1 MNLLRS
7 MLGCVTMT
15 LLALSFPTIEVRAND
30 QVRVERTRA
39 EVEAIIKQE
48 GSKPPDWWDSVELKY
63 PKSLDMSWPIRL
75 PQGTPWN
82 ANRNV
87 GQYIWDVINPNPSRW
102 KEGIKLVNHLMI
114 LHKDDPAKV
123 ERSVD
128 TLGRMFH
135 DLLEDWARAAFWWRK
150 SEQMGGFAPPVKL
163 AHCYWKLGS
172 KEMAVEILLEMERYY
187 VPEAS
192 EIRLWG
198 EMGEVDKALE
208 LAESAAQEGW
218 ADESYLAAGD
228 VCRQAGRYAQAA
240 TYYQKVL
247 ALPDLAPRGHGNG
260 PERDRPK
267 ERAQANLAAVKLFD
281 ALDLKRVPDG
291 TYTSNSIAYAG
302 QLYVE
307 VSVRTG
313 RIESVKVAKHEERQ
327 FYSAFTDTIRQIV
340 SKQSIR
346 GIDATTG
353 ATITSEAIINATAKA
368 LAAGM
373 K

>member
-1 MNLLRS
+1 
-7 MLGCVTMT
+7 MLGYVTAA
-15 LLALSFPTIEVRAND
+15 LLALSFVTGDIRAND

-39 EVEAIIKQE
+39 EVEALIKQE

-63 PKSLDMSWPIRL
+63 PDTLDLSWPIRQ
-75 PQGTPWN
+75 PEGTPWN
-82 ANRNV
+82 ANKNV

-123 ERSVD
+123 ERSVG
-128 TLGRMFH
+128 TLGHMFH

-150 SEQMGGFAPPVKL
+150 CEQMGGFVPPAKL
-163 AHCYWKLGS
+163 AHCYWELGS
-172 KEMAVEILLEMERYY
+172 KEMAAEVLSQAEADYL
-187 VPEAS
+187 PEPG

-198 EMGEVDKALE
+198 EMGEVDKALA
-208 LAESAAQEGW
+208 LAESAAKEGW
-218 ADESYLAAGD
+218 ADESYLAAAD
-228 VCRQAGRYAQAA
+228 VCRQAGKYPEAA
-240 TYYQKVL
+240 VYYEKVL
-247 ALPDLAPRGHGNG
+247 ALPDLVRRGHG

-267 ERAQANLAAVKLFD
+267 ERAQANLQALKLFD

-291 TYTSNSIAYAG
+291 TYTSDSIAYAD

-307 VSVRTG
+307 VVVRAG
-313 RIESVKVAKHEERQ
+313 RIESVKVTQHKERQ
-327 FYSAFTDTIRQIV
+327 FYSAFTDTIGQII
-340 SKQSIR
+340 SKQSVK

>member
-1 MNLLRS
+1 MKLCS
-7 MLGCVTMT
+7 MLGCVTVT
-15 LLALSFPTIEVRAND
+15 LLALGSVTVKVRASN

-63 PKSLDMSWPIRL
+63 PNTLDLSWPVRL

-82 ANRNV
+82 ANKNV
-87 GQYIWDVINPNPSRW
+87 GQYIWDVINPNPPRW

-114 LHKDDPAKV
+114 LHKDDPAKL
-123 ERSVD
+123 ERSLD
-128 TLGRMFH
+128 TLGRMFN

-163 AHCYWKLGS
+163 ARCYWKLGS
-172 KEMAVEILLEMERYY
+172 KEMAAEILLEIERDY

-192 EIRLWG
+192 QIRLWG

-228 VCRQAGRYAQAA
+228 VCRQAGRYVQAA
-240 TYYQKVL
+240 AYYQKVL
-247 ALPDLAPRGHGNG
+247 ALPDLVPRGKG
-260 PERDRPK
+260 PQRDRPK
-267 ERAQANLAAVKLFD
+267 ERAQANLQAIKLFD
-281 ALDLKRVPDG
+281 TLDLKRVPDG
-291 TYTSNSIAYAG
+291 AYTSNSIAYAD

-307 VSVRTG
+307 VSVRSG
-313 RIESVKVAKHEERQ
+313 RIESVKVTKHKERQ

-340 SKQSIR
+340 SKQSVK

>member
-1 MNLLRS
+1 MALRS
-7 MLGCVTMT
+7 LLGHVTVT
-15 LLALSFPTIEVRAND
+15 LLIVGLSAVEVRAND
-30 QVRVERTRA
+30 PVRVERTRT
-39 EVEAIIKQE
+39 EVEALIKQV

-63 PKSLDMSWPIRL
+63 PKTLDLSWPIRL
-75 PQGTPWN
+75 PQGTPWD
-82 ANRNV
+82 ANKNV

-163 AHCYWKLGS
+163 AHCYWELGS
-172 KEMAVEILLEMERYY
+172 KEMAVEVLVETEQYY
-187 VPEAS
+187 IPEPG

-198 EMGEVDKALE
+198 EMGEVDKALA
-208 LAESAAQEGW
+208 LAESAAKEGW
-218 ADESYLAAGD
+218 ADESYLAAAD
-228 VCRQAGRYAQAA
+228 ICRQAGRYAEAT
-240 TYYQKVL
+240 TYYEKVL
-247 ALPDLAPRGHGNG
+247 VLPDLVRRGHG

-267 ERAQANLAAVKLFD
+267 ERAQASLQAMKLFD
-281 ALDLKRVPDG
+281 TLDLKRVPDG
-291 TYTSNSIAYAG
+291 AYTSNSIAYAD

-307 VSVRTG
+307 VVVRAG
-313 RIESVKVAKHEERQ
+313 RIESVRVTQHEERQ
-327 FYSAFTDTIRQIV
+327 FYSAFTDTIRKIV
-340 SKQSIR
+340 SKQSVK
-346 GIDATTG
+346 GVDATTG

>member
-1 MNLLRS
+1 
-7 MLGCVTMT
+7 MLGCVTVT

-39 EVEAIIKQE
+39 EVEAIIKQV
-48 GSKPPDWWDSVELKY
+48 GGKPPDWWDSVELKY
-63 PKSLDMSWPIRL
+63 PNTLDLSWPIRL

-123 ERSVD
+123 ERSLD

-187 VPEAS
+187 VPDAS

-198 EMGEVDKALE
+198 EMGEANKALE

-218 ADESYLAAGD
+218 ADESYLAAAD
-228 VCRQAGRYAQAA
+228 VCRQAGRYAEA
-240 TYYQKVL
+240 TAYYQKVM
-247 ALPDLAPRGHGNG
+247 ALPDLVPRGHGS
-260 PERDRPK
+260 ERDRPK
-267 ERAQANLAAVKLFD
+267 ERAQANLQAMKLFD

-307 VSVRTG
+307 VSVRAA

-327 FYSAFTDTIRQIV
+327 FYSAITDTIRQIV
-340 SKQSIR
+340 SKQSVK

>member
-1 MNLLRS
+1 MKLCSLL
-7 MLGCVTMT
+7 GYVTLT
-15 LLALSFPTIEVRAND
+15 ILALGLASITVQADN

-39 EVEAIIKQE
+39 EVEALIKQE
-48 GSKPPDWWDSVELKY
+48 GSRPPDWWDSVELNY
-63 PKSLDMSWPIRL
+63 PKTLDLSWPVRL

-82 ANRNV
+82 ANKNV

-114 LHKDDPAKV
+114 SHKDDPAKL
-123 ERSVD
+123 ERSLD
-128 TLGRMFH
+128 TLGRMFN

-163 AHCYWKLGS
+163 ARCYWKLGS
-172 KEMAVEILLEMERYY
+172 KKMAAEILLEIERDYI
-187 VPEAS
+187 PEAS
-192 EIRLWG
+192 QIRLWG

-218 ADESYLAAGD
+218 ADEGYLAAGD
-228 VCRQAGRYAQAA
+228 VCRQAGRYTQAA
-240 TYYQKVL
+240 AYYQKVL
-247 ALPDLAPRGHGNG
+247 ALPDLAPRGKG
-260 PERDRPK
+260 PQRDRPK
-267 ERAQANLAAVKLFD
+267 ERAQANLQAIKLFD
-281 ALDLKRVPDG
+281 TLDIKRVPDG
-291 TYTSNSIAYAG
+291 AYTSNSIAYAD

-307 VSVRTG
+307 VSVRSG
-313 RIESVKVAKHEERQ
+313 RIESVKVTKHKERQ

-340 SKQSIR
+340 SKQSVK

>member
-1 MNLLRS
+1 
-7 MLGCVTMT
+7 MLGCVVVT
-15 LLALSFPTIEVRAND
+15 LLVVGLLAVEVQADD

-39 EVEAIIKQE
+39 EVEALVKQV

-63 PKSLDMSWPIRL
+63 PNTLDLSWPMRL
-75 PQGTPWN
+75 PEGTPWN
-82 ANRNV
+82 ANKNI

-102 KEGIKLVNHLMI
+102 REGVKLVNHLMI
-114 LHKDDPAKV
+114 MHKDDPAKV
-123 ERSVD
+123 ERSVG
-128 TLGRMFH
+128 TLGHMFY

-150 SEQMGGFAPPVKL
+150 SKQMGGFVPPAKL
-163 AHCYWKLGS
+163 AHCYWELGS
-172 KEMAVEILLEMERYY
+172 KEMAMEVLVETEQYY
-187 VPEAS
+187 IPEPG

-198 EMGEVDKALE
+198 EMGEVDKALA

-218 ADESYLAAGD
+218 ADESYLAAAD
-228 VCRQAGRYAQAA
+228 VCRQAGKYTQAA
-240 TYYQKVL
+240 TYYEKVL
-247 ALPDLAPRGHGNG
+247 ALPDLAQRRNGHA

-267 ERAQANLAAVKLFD
+267 ERAQANLQAMKLFD

-291 TYTSNSIAYAG
+291 AYTSDSIAYAD

-307 VSVRTG
+307 VVVRAG
-313 RIESVKVAKHEERQ
+313 RIESVKVTQHKERQ
-327 FYSAFTDTIRQIV
+327 FYSAFTDTIGQII
-340 SKQSIR
+340 SKQSVK

>member
-1 MNLLRS
+1 MGLRS
-7 MLGCVTMT
+7 LLGHIIMT
-15 LLALSFPTIEVRAND
+15 LLVVGFLAAKVQADN

-39 EVEAIIKQE
+39 EVESLIKQE
-48 GSKPPDWWDSVELKY
+48 GSKPPDWWDSVELRY
-63 PKSLDMSWPIRL
+63 PNSLDMSWPIRQ
-75 PQGTPWN
+75 PEGTPWD
-82 ANRNV
+82 ANKNV

-102 KEGIKLVNHLMI
+102 REGIKLVNHLMI

-123 ERSVD
+123 ERSVG
-128 TLGRMFH
+128 TLGHMFH

-150 SEQMGGFAPPVKL
+150 SEQMGGFVPPAKL
-163 AHCYWKLGS
+163 AHCYWELGS
-172 KEMAVEILLEMERYY
+172 KEMAVEVLSEMERYY
-187 VPEAS
+187 LPDPG

-198 EMGEVDKALE
+198 EMGEVDKALK
-208 LAESAAQEGW
+208 LAESAAKEGW
-218 ADESYLAAGD
+218 ADDSYLAAAD
-228 VCRQAGRYAQAA
+228 VCRQAGRYTEAA
-240 TYYQKVL
+240 AYYEKVL
-247 ALPDLAPRGHGNG
+247 ALPDLAPRGHGHQ

-267 ERAQANLAAVKLFD
+267 ECAQANLQAMKLFD

-291 TYTSNSIAYAG
+291 TYTSNSIAYAD

-307 VSVRTG
+307 VVVRAG
-313 RIESVKVAKHEERQ
+313 RIESVKITQHKERQ

-340 SKQSIR
+340 SKQSVK

-368 LAAGM
+368 LSAGM

>member
-1 MNLLRS
+1 
-7 MLGCVTMT
+7 VT
-15 LLALSFPTIEVRAND
+15 LLAVSFPTIAVGADD
-30 QVRVERTRA
+30 QARVERTRA
-39 EVEAIIKQE
+39 EVESLIKQE
-48 GSKPPDWWDSVELKY
+48 GGKPPEWWDSVELKY
-63 PKSLDMSWPIRL
+63 PKSLDLSWPVRL

-102 KEGIKLVNHLMI
+102 QEGIKLVNHVMI
-114 LHKDDPAKV
+114 LNKDDPAKV
-123 ERSVD
+123 ERSLD

-172 KEMAVEILLEMERYY
+172 KEMAAEILLEMEQYY
-187 VPEAS
+187 VPDAS
-192 EIRLWG
+192 EVRLWG

-208 LAESAAQEGW
+208 LAESGAQEGW
-218 ADESYLAAGD
+218 ADESYLAAAD
-228 VCRQAGRYAQAA
+228 VCRLAGRYTEAA
-240 TYYQKVL
+240 AYYQKVL

-267 ERAQANLAAVKLFD
+267 ERAQANLQAMKLFD
-281 ALDLKRVPDG
+281 ALEFKRVPDG
-291 TYTSNSIAYAG
+291 AYASNSIAYAG

-307 VSVRTG
+307 VSVRAA
-313 RIESVKVAKHEERQ
+313 RIESVRVTKHEERQ

-340 SKQSIR
+340 SKQSVK